1 MVNIIKTTLL
11 YFTVGF
17 SILTFVFQ
25 FKDTFLE
32 KIILISILTTFLVLS
47 RWAYEV
53 IHKKRHQSL
62 HGS

>member
-1 MVNIIKTTLL
+1 MVNIIKNTLL

-25 FKDTFLE
+25 FKDTFWE

-47 RWAYEV
+47 RWVYEV